1 MPKPQRVYIL
11 VEQFTGPTGMQVLHS
26 VHSSIEAA
34 EQMVMPRTDVYF
46 IFDTIIDSPD
56 VAKLSKSGRGRAK
69 QS

>member
-1 MPKPQRVYIL
+1 
-11 VEQFTGPTGMQVLHS
+11 MQVLHS

-34 EQMVMPRTDVYF
+34 EQMVLPMTDVYF
-46 IFDTIIDSPD
+46 IFDTIIDSPV